1 MLMPKFFSN
10 VRRFLVLLC
19 FYCGMASISYGQIGG
34 RNAFGFTSMAFE
46 PHVSSLGGMVLGQTT
61 TSMSGMDFPSAL
73 QNGQK
78 EVNIGYTSLYG
89 SSSAFAVQYIMP
101 HKRFGVLQV
110 GTRYLTHGLLDRRD
124 ALNTYQGKFSA
135 NEVDLYAGAAF
146 TWENYRFGVN
156 VHGLIGQLEAQNS
169 LGLAVDFTAFWEDSS
184 GLTTMGFALRN
195 LGGEIIPYAGKRR
208 ATPTDLQFG
217 FSRKLKYLPLR
228 IHCTLHDL
236 YRWNLRFEDSLS
248 SNSSNL
254 FGLPEDQSVGGF
266 GKFTDNFFRHVNF
279 GLDFNLFQDKF
290 WFALGYNHQRR
301 MEMAIPNRNGFAGF
315 SLGFGMELNRWAF
328 GYSYAKHHLASGF
341 HGIRTTLRFHKKAKN
356 SVEN

>member
-1 MLMPKFFSN
+1 MLMPKSFLN
-10 VRRFLVLLC
+10 VRQFLVVLC
-19 FYCGMASISYGQIGG
+19 LFCGTVINIYGQIGG

-46 PHVSSLGGMVLGQTT
+46 PHVSSLGGIVLGHTT

-73 QNGQK
+73 QYGQK
-78 EVNIGYTSLYG
+78 EVNIGYTALYG
-89 SSSAFAVQYIMP
+89 SSSAFAVQYVMP

-135 NEVDLYAGAAF
+135 NEVDLFAGTAF

-156 VHGLIGQLEAQNS
+156 IHGLIGQLEAQNS
-169 LGLAVDFTAFWEDSS
+169 LGLAVDFTALWEDSS
-184 GLTTMGFALRN
+184 GLSTMGFALRN

-208 ATPTDLQFG
+208 TTPIDLQFG

-254 FGLPEDQSVGGF
+254 LVYRKINLLEALGNLRITFFGTSILDWILTCFKTSFGL
-266 GKFTDNFFRHVNF
+266 
-279 GLDFNLFQDKF
+279 L
-290 WFALGYNHQRR
+290 
-301 MEMAIPNRNGFAGF
+301 
-315 SLGFGMELNRWAF
+315 
-328 GYSYAKHHLASGF
+328 
-341 HGIRTTLRFHKKAKN
+341 
-356 SVEN
+356 